1 MNISGAGSA
10 GYNSGIEANRS
21 GKVGMGPDSILNQ
34 QDVEPGAS
42 QKMSTSAG
50 GIEDL
55 KNWLKYE
62 SGKKYDESFKKLGL
76 DP

>member
-1 MNISGAGSA
+1 
-10 GYNSGIEANRS
+10 
-21 GKVGMGPDSILNQ
+21 
-34 QDVEPGAS
+34 
-42 QKMSTSAG
+42 MSTSAG